1 MGGDVES
8 MAVCS
13 RGSLQPARISVKT
26 RPALITSHTG
36 AAHAV
41 HSLRHYYDQLT
52 GVFVVVISGQ
62 LRTAVAEAAA
72 AAAEAAAAWNYT
84 SEFILSS
91 IAIF

>member
-1 MGGDVES
+1 MLLLVCQLQVNRSGHYVGGDVES

-72 AAAEAAAAWNYT
+72 AWNYT
-84 SEFILSS
+84 MQ
-91 IAIF
+91 